1 MSDWLTQ
8 TNYSMMVIQV
18 IVTLVLVP
26 ILSYRLLLSTA
37 NNYGTSRFPNASD
50 DVKLWLK
57 RASRQYWSVVA
68 ITLLIAG
75 GIVLHAILYNSE
87 LLYWDDQ
94 SGLMVIYLI
103 AMITVIVM
111 VLLHKALFG
120 VLKKRRQ

>member
-26 ILSYRLLLSTA
+26 ILSYSSLLSTA
-37 NNYGTSRFPNASD
+37 NNYGTSHFPNASD

-75 GIVLHAILYNSE
+75 GIVPHAILNNSE

-94 SGLMVIYLI
+94 SGLMVTYLI
-103 AMITVIVM
+103 AMTP
-111 VLLHKALFG
+111 
-120 VLKKRRQ
+120 

>member
-26 ILSYRLLLSTA
+26 ILSYSLLLSTA
-37 NNYGTSRFPNASD
+37 NNCGTSHFPNASD
-50 DVKLWLK
+50 NVKLWLK

-75 GIVLHAILYNSE
+75 E
-87 LLYWDDQ
+87 LCHTP
-94 SGLMVIYLI
+94 YLI
-103 AMITVIVM
+103 TASYYIGMTKV
-111 VLLHKALFG
+111 G
-120 VLKKRRQ
+120 